1 MHFLVGF
8 DLPIQE
14 RPNFFEAWSL
24 WECYAEYPAYNWKA
38 CNNVISRLIGETYL
52 SSNSSL
58 LLKLFEIFLISR
70 NIRYKK
76 DFLSVWLG

>member
-8 DLPIQE
+8 ELPIQE

-52 SSNSSL
+52 K
-58 LLKLFEIFLISR
+58 LKFELTFETTW
-70 NIRYKK
+70 
-76 DFLSVWLG
+76 DFFDFAKY

>member
-52 SSNSSL
+52 K
-58 LLKLFEIFLISR
+58 LKFELNFETTW
-70 NIRYKK
+70 
-76 DFLSVWLG
+76 DFFDFSKY